1 MNHSLVSRPSLPH
14 AIKMTVG
21 MLGLLLSSTLA
32 MAQER
37 AGGEANL
44 ILPDLDMA
52 VFFGDVG
59 GRTLLLLGCIVG
71 FLGLVFGLVIYR
83 QLKNLAVHKSM
94 LEVSE
99 LIYETCQTYLQTQG
113 KFLMILEVFIAIV
126 IVFYFGFLLK
136 LEAFKVGIILLFS
149 VVGILGSYGVAW
161 FGIRVNT
168 FANSRCAFAALTG
181 KAFPC
186 YAIPLKA
193 GMSIGMMLISV
204 ELLLMLF
211 ILLAVPGDYAGPCF
225 IGFAIGES
233 LGAAA
238 LRVAGGI
245 FTKIA
250 DIGADLM
257 KIVFKIK
264 EDDARNPGVIADCVG
279 DNAGDSVG
287 PSADGFET
295 YGVTGVALISFI
307 LLAVREPMVQVQ
319 LLVWIFMMRVM
330 MVVASAAS
338 YFINEAF
345 AKAKYANVA
354 KMNFEHP
361 LTSLVFLTSGISV
374 ALTYVLSYLMI
385 PNIGQDPTLWW
396 KLSSVITCGTLAGA
410 IIPEMVKAF
419 TSMHSRHVREVVTSS
434 REGGASLNILSGLV
448 AGNFSAFWLG
458 MAMLLLMSVAYGI
471 STLGFGGLMIAPSIF
486 AFGLVAF
493 GFLGMGP
500 VTIAVDSYGPVTDNA
515 QSVYELSTIEQI
527 KGIAAEIKKDFGF
540 DPHFALAKENLEEN
554 DGAGNTFKA
563 TAKPVLIGTA
573 VVGATTMIFSIV
585 VSLTR
590 GLTQNIEKLSILHP
604 PFLLGLLAGGAVIYW
619 FTGASMQAVTT
630 GAYRAVE
637 FIKANI
643 KLEGITKASVEDSK
657 KVVAI
662 CTQYAQKGMFNIFLT
677 VFFATL
683 AFAFV
688 EPFFFIGYLISIAL
702 FGLYQAIFMANA
714 GGAWD
719 NAKKIV
725 ETELKMKG
733 TPLHDAT
740 VVGDTVGDPF
750 KDTSSVALN
759 PIIKFTTLFGL
770 LAVELAV
777 SLTRDQGAGLTN
789 ALSAAFLLVALF
801 FVYRSFYGMRI
812 GQAEST
818 ETAKSAGAR

>member
-1 MNHSLVSRPSLPH
+1 MESTLLSQLRTSALCRRIVP
-14 AIKMTVG
+14 
-21 MLGLLLSSTLA
+21 LLLLVLIAVASSTPL
-32 MAQER
+32 MAAE
-37 AGGEANL
+37 EEL
-44 ILPDLDMA
+44 KLPDLHAASFM
-52 VFFGDVG
+52 G
-59 GRTLLLLGCIVG
+59 GISGPTILQIGLGVSL
-71 FLGLVFGLVIYR
+71 LGLVFGLVMYTHLR
-83 QLKNLAVHKSM
+83 NLPVHESM
-94 LEVSE
+94 LEISE
-99 LIYETCQTYLQTQG
+99 LIYETCKTYLLTQG
-113 KFLMILEVFIAIV
+113 KFLMILEIFIGAI
-126 IVFYFGFLLK
+126 IVFYFGFLRSLS
-136 LEAFKVGIILLFS
+136 AVQVIIILAFS
-149 VVGILGSYGVAW
+149 LIGIAGSYSVAW

-168 FANSRCAFAALTG
+168 FANSRTAFASLRG
-181 KAFPC
+181 KPFPC

-193 GMSIGMMLISV
+193 GMSIGMLLISV
-204 ELLLMLF
+204 ELFIMLCILLF
-211 ILLAVPGDYAGPCF
+211 IPGDYAGPCF

-264 EDDARNPGVIADCVG
+264 EDDARNPGVIADCTG

-307 LLAVREPMVQVQ
+307 LLAVNDDITKVE
-319 LLVWIFMMRVM
+319 LLVWIFAMRVM
-330 MVVASAAS
+330 MIIASALS
-338 YFINEAF
+338 YFINEAV
-345 AKAKYANVA
+345 AKAKYQNVD
-354 KMNFEHP
+354 KMNYEAP
-361 LTSLVFLTSGISV
+361 LTSLVWLTSLISI
-374 ALTYVLSYLMI
+374 AATYGLSYLMI
-385 PNIGQDPTLWW
+385 PTLGDGTMWW
-396 KLSSVITCGTLAGA
+396 KLSTVITCGTLAGA
-410 IIPEMVKAF
+410 IIPELVKVF
-419 TSMHSRHVREVVTSS
+419 TSVESSHVKEVVTSS

-448 AGNFSAFWLG
+448 AGNFSAYWLG
-458 MAMLLLMSVAYGI
+458 MTMLGLMAIAYGV
-471 STLGFGGLMIAPSIF
+471 STQGMDSLMKAPAVF

-515 QSVYELSTIEQI
+515 QSVYELSLIETLPNI
-527 KGIAAEIKKDFGF
+527 KAEIKKKFGF
-540 DPHFALAKENLEEN
+540 DSDFEKAKHHLEEN

-573 VVGATTMIFSIV
+573 VVGATTMIFSIIV
-585 VSLTR
+585 ALTD
-590 GLTQNIEKLSILHP
+590 GLKPELLQNLSILHP
-604 PFLLGLLAGGAVIYW
+604 PFLLGLITGGAVIYW
-619 FTGASMQAVTT
+619 FTGASIQAVTT

-643 KLEGITKASVEDSK
+643 KLEGTTKASVADSK
-657 KVVAI
+657 KVVEI
-662 CTQYAQKGMFNIFLT
+662 CTQYAQKGMFNIFLV
-677 VFFATL
+677 VFFSTL
-683 AFAFV
+683 AFAFF
-688 EPFFFIGYLISIAL
+688 EPYFFIGYLLSIAII
-702 FGLYQAIFMANA
+702 GLYQAIFMANA

-725 ETELKMKG
+725 EVELKAKG

-777 SLTRDQGAGLTN
+777 SLTKNQGAGLTTGL
-789 ALSAAFLLVALF
+789 AIAFLAVSLV

-812 GQAEST
+812 QSG
-818 ETAKSAGAR
+818 K